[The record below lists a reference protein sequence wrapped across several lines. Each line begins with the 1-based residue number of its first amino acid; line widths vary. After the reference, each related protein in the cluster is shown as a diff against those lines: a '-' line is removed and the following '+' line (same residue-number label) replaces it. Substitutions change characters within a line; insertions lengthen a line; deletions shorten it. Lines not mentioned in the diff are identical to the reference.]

1 MKYQPESI
9 ENKDFNIEHYKKINI
24 FGDEGVGK
32 SSLISLIE
40 NYENDE
46 FIIEKEKDKRYSS
59 QISLESSNEQSNLV
73 EQIKRKK
80 IPINEENP
88 LYVNI
93 YETNLDNYDII
104 KMNLDTLLL
113 QTECIILMWDCS
125 KYDTFDNIHNLFY
138 TINQGMKDCI
148 FRTAPIF
155 LIGNKSDLEV
165 KSSQI
170 KESENNIKDLI
181 EKMKKENKNINYR
194 NISLLEKDDFLGLI
208 LDINRTFSYFEQEQ
222 TFINND
228 VTRLVKFKN
237 FKKESKEF
245 IDFEIIEKY
254 SEINCILLGQSSV
267 GKTTFFKYFLE
278 ENKKIPNTSTS
289 SIDSLKL
296 MAEIYKEKFVVNI
309 FDTAGQE
316 RYRSLSIQYIR
327 NANGILLFYDVT
339 KEESFTNLDEWI
351 DKINELNTNCEIIL
365 IANKIEGSDKRVVS
379 KKEGKEKAEK
389 NKMKYFECCCLNG
402 LNIYEILN
410 EIALAGYRKYKIFYD
425 NEDNVIKKQNTLK
438 LGDVICDE
446 IKAKKKNCC

>member
-32 SSLISLIE
+32 SSLLSLIE

-208 LDINRTFSYFEQEQ
+208 LDINRTFSYFEQEK
-222 TFINND
+222 TYIIN
-228 VTRLVKFKN
+228 
-237 FKKESKEF
+237 
-245 IDFEIIEKY
+245 I
-254 SEINCILLGQSSV
+254 
-267 GKTTFFKYFLE
+267 
-278 ENKKIPNTSTS
+278 
-289 SIDSLKL
+289 
-296 MAEIYKEKFVVNI
+296 
-309 FDTAGQE
+309 
-316 RYRSLSIQYIR
+316 
-327 NANGILLFYDVT
+327 
-339 KEESFTNLDEWI
+339 
-351 DKINELNTNCEIIL
+351 
-365 IANKIEGSDKRVVS
+365 
-379 KKEGKEKAEK
+379 
-389 NKMKYFECCCLNG
+389 
-402 LNIYEILN
+402 
-410 EIALAGYRKYKIFYD
+410 
-425 NEDNVIKKQNTLK
+425 
-438 LGDVICDE
+438 
-446 IKAKKKNCC
+446 IKAPIS